1 MFITHASQFYQKL
14 NGTGKEENISPD
26 PDEATRF
33 SSDIWRTPITNN
45 QDVRQLQKLRQ
56 ELNVGKQGIL
66 RSRFK
71 VLGNVSQVCQIGSP
85 HCNQIVFNGSEK
97 RY

>member
-33 SSDIWRTPITNN
+33 SSDIWSTPITNN
-45 QDVRQLQKLRQ
+45 QDARRLQKLRQ
-56 ELNVGKQGIL
+56 KLDVGKQGIL

-71 VLGNVSQVCQIGSP
+71 VSGNVSQVCQIGSP
-85 HCNQIVFNGSEK
+85 HCRPDRVQRF
-97 RY
+97 

>member
-1 MFITHASQFYQKL
+1 MFITHASQFYQNL

-33 SSDIWRTPITNN
+33 SSDIWSTPITNN
-45 QDVRQLQKLRQ
+45 QDARRLQKLRQ
-56 ELNVGKQGIL
+56 ELDVGKQGIL

-85 HCNQIVFNGSEK
+85 HCRPDRVQQF
-97 RY
+97 

>member
-26 PDEATRF
+26 PDEVTRF
-33 SSDIWRTPITNN
+33 SSDIWSTPITNN
-45 QDVRQLQKLRQ
+45 QDARRLQKLRQ

-85 HCNQIVFNGSEK
+85 HCRPDRVQRF
-97 RY
+97 

>member
-33 SSDIWRTPITNN
+33 LSDIWSTPITNN
-45 QDVRQLQKLRQ
+45 QDARRLQKLRQ

-71 VLGNVSQVCQIGSP
+71 VL
-85 HCNQIVFNGSEK
+85 
-97 RY
+97 

>member
-33 SSDIWRTPITNN
+33 SSDIWSTPITNN
-45 QDVRQLQKLRQ
+45 QDARRLQKLRQ
-56 ELNVGKQGIL
+56 ELDVGKQGIL

-85 HCNQIVFNGSEK
+85 HCRPDRVQRF
-97 RY
+97 